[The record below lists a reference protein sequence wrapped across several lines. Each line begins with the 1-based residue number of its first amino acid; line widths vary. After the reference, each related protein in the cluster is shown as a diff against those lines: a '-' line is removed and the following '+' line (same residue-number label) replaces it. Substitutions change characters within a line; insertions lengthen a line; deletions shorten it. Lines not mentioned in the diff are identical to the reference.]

1 MNRNDQQFMA
11 QKIRTQYMEKEF
23 TELDA
28 LLEAYPEPIRLVGDG
43 YGVTLQDLTHP
54 VIAIPDRL
62 RNQSAY
68 SVAQV
73 ARRLYAEGVRMT
85 DAELVATYL
94 RPSQAE
100 RERQERLQA
109 SAKES

>member
-1 MNRNDQQFMA
+1 M
-11 QKIRTQYMEKEF
+11 
-23 TELDA
+23 
-28 LLEAYPEPIRLVGDG
+28 GDG
-43 YGVTLQDLTHP
+43 YDVTLQDLTHP

-100 RERQERLQA
+100 RERRERLQA